1 MSQMRRRQPKYRHVV
16 PALLLL
22 TAVVAAMTGITV
34 ARVAHITA
42 HTAVSVPPAAM
53 RVVSV
58 PRAEAASVAK
68 VAVPTAAAP
77 ALIVEAESPALAL
90 TPVTPKVAPAAA
102 RSRTLAAASPKSA
115 PPAECDRAVVVEK
128 YDADITGL
136 TGLPGRPM
144 YYARGQKKLKNA
156 LVALASTCGRTAQT
170 ASATP

>member
-42 HTAVSVPPAAM
+42 QTAVSVPPAAM

-58 PRAEAASVAK
+58 RRAEAASVAP
-68 VAVPTAAAP
+68 VASLALAAP
-77 ALIVEAESPALAL
+77 APIVEAESLAL
-90 TPVTPKVAPAAA
+90 PLTPATPKVGPAAA
-102 RSRTLAAASPKSA
+102 RSRTLAAASTKSA
-115 PPAECDRAVVVEK
+115 PPAECDRAIVGNF
-128 YDADITGL
+128 DADIAAM

-144 YYARGQKKLKNA
+144 YYARGQK
-156 LVALASTCGRTAQT
+156 
-170 ASATP
+170 